1 MKSFGGD
8 LLQLRLSL
16 LRQTSGEHVT
26 SQLIQSLRQ
35 KISEPGVT
43 SGYED
48 VAIGIVSDARN
59 PNQTIEKFIDD
70 EENDDVEN
78 ERVREKHFCCEI
90 KTHKSICNK
99 VTK

>member
-1 MKSFGGD
+1 MKSFRGD
-8 LLQLRLSL
+8 LLQLHLSL

-35 KISEPGVT
+35 KISEPSVT
-43 SGYED
+43 SGCED
-48 VAIGIVSDARN
+48 VAIGIVSDSWN
-59 PNQTIEKFIDD
+59 SNQTIVKFIDD

-78 ERVREKHFCCEI
+78 ERVRGKHFCCEI

-99 VTK
+99 DTK